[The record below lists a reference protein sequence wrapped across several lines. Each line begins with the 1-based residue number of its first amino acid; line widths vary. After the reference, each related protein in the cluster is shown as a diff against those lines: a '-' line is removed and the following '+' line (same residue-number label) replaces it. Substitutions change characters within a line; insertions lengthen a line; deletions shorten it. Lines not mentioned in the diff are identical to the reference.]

1 MNFGPCAINVSSL
14 HIVYK
19 SRLEKKIYLTEMEA
33 PKNDQNRTTNSGAG
47 HISVYASDGTVLSV
61 EEYGARLRRAYQP
74 RFSFRAPSPPLPSPL
89 IERTTS
95 GSATAR
101 ANPSITFSE
110 FNSRERTDGSRHCSA
125 CGAVGHYRNTC
136 RARQSSDGKGGV
148 VPHRGPGWTYSEID
162 WFVHHCPVPTQW
174 KFQG

>member
-19 SRLEKKIYLTEMEA
+19 SRLEKKIYLRDMEA
-33 PKNDQNRTTNSGAG
+33 PKHDQNRTTNSGAG

-101 ANPSITFSE
+101 ANPNITFSE

-148 VPHRGPGWTYSEID
+148 VSHRGPG
-162 WFVHHCPVPTQW
+162 
-174 KFQG
+174 